1 MQSREG
7 KQPTDFFLLKVT
19 SRGAEG
25 TQHECKNCKIR
36 KVKEKKLK
44 NK

>member
-1 MQSREG
+1 VQSREE
-7 KQPTDFFLLKVT
+7 KQPTDFLWKVT
-19 SRGAEG
+19 SRGDEG

-36 KVKEKKLK
+36 KIKEKTNK